1 MGALKSETIVRLKM
15 QNNKVLSEER
25 LFENKFGR
33 IRDIRQGPEG
43 YLYFLT
49 DEDPG
54 QLYRIRPF

>member
-1 MGALKSETIVRLKM
+1 MRLKVH
-15 QNNKVLSEER
+15 NNKVLSEER
-25 LFENKFGR
+25 LFKNKFGR
-33 IRDIRQGPEG
+33 IRDVRQGPEG